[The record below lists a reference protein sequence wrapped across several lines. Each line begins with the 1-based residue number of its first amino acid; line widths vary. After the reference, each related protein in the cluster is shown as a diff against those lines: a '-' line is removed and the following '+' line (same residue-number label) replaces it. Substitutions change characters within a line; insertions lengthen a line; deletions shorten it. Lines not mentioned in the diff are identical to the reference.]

1 MTAHLGSHGLAW
13 AKKKFKKEIS
23 QNILYDYI
31 SLLLKGLDSLDVWE
45 ELSRSEGRKSIYGN

>member
-13 AKKKFKKEIS
+13 AKKNLKKEIS

>member
-13 AKKKFKKEIS
+13 AKKKFKKKIS

-45 ELSRSEGRKSIYGN
+45 ELSRREGRKSIYGN

>member
-1 MTAHLGSHGLAW
+1 MAW
-13 AKKKFKKEIS
+13 LEQKKIKKEIS

>member
-13 AKKKFKKEIS
+13 AKKNFLKEIS